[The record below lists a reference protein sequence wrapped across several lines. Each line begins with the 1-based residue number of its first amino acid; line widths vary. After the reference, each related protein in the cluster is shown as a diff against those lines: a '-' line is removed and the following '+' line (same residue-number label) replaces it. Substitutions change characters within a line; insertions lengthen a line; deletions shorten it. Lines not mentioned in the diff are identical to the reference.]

1 MYDIVAFGEGLVR
14 LSPGRFQR
22 LEQASVLDLH
32 IGGAELNVAVGA
44 SRLGLRSTWVS
55 KLPDN
60 PFGRMIRNKAR
71 EHGVGTDHI
80 LWSDTG
86 RTGLYFLELGAT
98 PRNTSVVY
106 DRAGS
111 AFCSIKPGELDW
123 ETILG
128 QTRCLHVTGIT
139 PAVSASAAEATVE
152 ALQTARRQG
161 CKVSLD
167 LNYRAKLWD
176 PETAART
183 LSAMMPY
190 VDILITTAG
199 DTRTV
204 LGITAADDESLATEL
219 TDRYPCDVVAV
230 THREG
235 ASVWKCR
242 WSGLVRAKGKTVT
255 SSVYDIDI
263 VDQVGRG
270 DAFAAGFL
278 AGYLPEEDI
287 TRGLDFGIAFSAL
300 KHSMPG
306 DVNWCDRRDVE
317 ALLAG
322 PAPGVSR

>member
-1 MYDIVAFGEGLVR
+1 MYDVVAFGEGLVR
-14 LSPGRFQR
+14 LSPAHFQR
-22 LEQASVLDLH
+22 LEQAGRVDLH
-32 IGGAELNVAVGA
+32 IGGAELNVAVGV
-44 SRLGLRSTWVS
+44 SRLGLRTAWVS

-60 PFGRMIRNKAR
+60 PLGRMIRNKAR
-71 EHGVGTDHI
+71 EQGVVTDHI
-80 LWSDTG
+80 CWSEEG
-86 RTGLYFLELGAT
+86 RAGLYFLELGAT
-98 PRNTSVVY
+98 PRPTSVTY
-106 DRAGS
+106 DRTGS
-111 AFCSIKPGELDW
+111 AFCSLKPGEIDW

-128 QTRCLHVTGIT
+128 TAKCLHLTGIT
-139 PAVSASAAEATVE
+139 PAVSTSAAEATFE
-152 ALQTARRQG
+152 ALEAARAQS

-176 PETAART
+176 PESAGRT
-183 LSAMMPY
+183 LGAMMPY

-199 DTRTV
+199 DTRTI
-204 LGITAADDESLATEL
+204 LGLTAADDAELAGVLAE
-219 TDRYPCDVVAV
+219 RYPCEVVAV

-242 WSGLVRAKGKTVT
+242 WSGLVRAKGQTVT
-255 SSVYDIDI
+255 SKVYEVDI

-278 AGYLPEEDI
+278 AGYLPAEDI
-287 TRGLDFGIAFSAL
+287 ARGLDVGIAFSAL

-306 DVNWCDRRDVE
+306 DINWCDQRDVD